1 MISLIKTLRPF
12 VLKKKQDSPPSSLD
26 IGILWGVGVSC
37 VHCAKK
43 KRDFTITQIS
53 SPKKTLQK
61 WCAWWIGPPL
71 PKVNMFGCCCCCK
84 LYQWRKSSRM
94 QLFNS
99 HIALDQHLN
108 ESRIFTP
115 ISCFTIPF
123 FLNSVDPKWSN
134 LSTAVLLSSQAIS

>member
-12 VLKKKQDSPPSSLD
+12 VLKKNRPPSSLD

-71 PKVNMFGCCCCCK
+71 QKVNMIGCCCCK
-84 LYQWRKSSRM
+84 LYQRRKSSRM
-94 QLFNS
+94 HLFNS

-115 ISCFTIPF
+115 ISYLLHHPF

-134 LSTAVLLSSQAIS
+134 FSTAVLLSSQAIS